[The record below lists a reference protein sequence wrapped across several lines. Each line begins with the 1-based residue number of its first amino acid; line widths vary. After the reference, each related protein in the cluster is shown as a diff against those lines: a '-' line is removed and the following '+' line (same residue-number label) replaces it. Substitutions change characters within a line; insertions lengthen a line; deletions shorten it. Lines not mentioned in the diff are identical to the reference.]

1 MDKIEKRAREWFK
14 EDFPNRTWDLVSSKR
29 VLGEDLE
36 VIHATEEEK
45 EKYREL
51 ARRQLEELGNH

>member
-1 MDKIEKRAREWFK
+1 MDKIEKLARELFK
-14 EDFPNRTWDLVSSKR
+14 EDFPNRTWDLVSSKP
-29 VLGEDLE
+29 VLGEDLD
-36 VIHATEEEK
+36 VIHATEGEK